1 MTMLGRPHDD
11 AFDPS
16 VRALCSAL
24 LRELDTWTI
33 GEHEGRM
40 HVALP
45 LHGGARLE
53 LSLARPPGV
62 GRLPILAARWC
73 SGDATQTIDARELV
87 ARLVADPSSAA
98 ALGLA
103 PDQADRFVARV
114 RASVAALEQVVTARA
129 DALDHLASAPLGFV
143 AAEQALLLGHSVH
156 PAPRMR
162 EGVPADALA
171 CVPELGGAVQLHAWS
186 VASTRWIAEG
196 QLDAIGSL
204 LRSDPAWAAAAG
216 SLAGDRVCLLVHPL
230 QHRALLDEP
239 RLADA
244 RRRGEL
250 VPLGPLGRAW
260 APTSSLRTLHGDAP
274 WMLKTSLPIR
284 LTNSR
289 RTLARVELER
299 GLLFDRVLAQAE
311 LRDHVERWP
320 SLALLREPAFYGVR
334 DDRGDALAA
343 SFVAL
348 RENPWTAT
356 QPVEVLATLLAD
368 HPRSG
373 EARLARRL
381 REAGRA
387 SVAAVEA
394 WFAAYCER
402 VLAPIV
408 ALAVEQGVLL
418 SAHQQNLVI
427 GFADDGLTP
436 ARAWFR
442 DAQGSAYSDLAL
454 QRFGERVSD
463 LSRAH
468 FGAPLAERAWAYS
481 VVINGVFN
489 VIASLGHLPG
499 IDQGLLL
506 EQLRAHLLGLRER
519 MQGDPRMLAALLDA
533 PQLWTKANVRAFASG
548 RDEVD
553 LPDPLAIYRPL
564 ANPLVRRATPTMPA
578 SLRGR
583 AANHAHACAA
593 LELDGERGLI
603 TIGERRETFALAWR
617 DAGERALVRGCSS
630 DVRPLVSDWL
640 LTHLPGLAQ
649 VEHEGE
655 AGTQIDRRASF
666 WQRGGVWDGQG
677 TLLYRRHCA
686 AIDRSFSLRRFS
698 LEADLARFH
707 AWMNDPVVDEFW
719 QQAWSR
725 EQLAGYLQAK
735 IDSGHVI
742 PAIGSFDDQPFAYFE
757 IYDAAHDRLAPLYA
771 VEPHDRGFHMA
782 VGSGELRHRGLGR
795 QWFLAMAHYLFMAD
809 PATQRLVGEPR
820 VDQARVRAW
829 ARSTA
834 WQEWGEIAFPH
845 KRAVL
850 MVLSRERMFASFEG
864 GR

>member
-1 MTMLGRPHDD
+1 MLGLPHDD

-16 VRALCSAL
+16 MRALGSAL
-24 LRELDTWTI
+24 LRELEGWTI
-33 GEHEGRM
+33 AEREARA
-40 HVALP
+40 HVELALP
-45 LHGGARLE
+45 HAGARLE
-53 LSLARPPGV
+53 LSLARPAGV
-62 GRLPILAARWC
+62 GRLAILAARWC
-73 SGDATQTIDARELV
+73 SGEEVRAIDVPELV
-87 ARLVADPSSAA
+87 ARLVAEPSIAA
-98 ALGLA
+98 ALALD
-103 PDQADRFVARV
+103 PERADRFVARV
-114 RASVAALEQVVTARA
+114 RASASTLDEVVSAREHDLE
-129 DALDHLASAPLGFV
+129 HLAADRLGFV
-143 AAEQALLLGHSVH
+143 EAEQALLLGHSVH

-162 EGVPADALA
+162 EGVPAHTRE
-171 CVPELGGAVQLHAWS
+171 CVPELGGSLQLHAWS
-186 VASTRWIAEG
+186 VAASRWIGVG
-196 QLDAIGSL
+196 QLAAIAEL
-204 LRSDPAWAAAAG
+204 LRSDPAWAAAAAALPG
-216 SLAGDRVCLLVHPL
+216 EHVCMLVHPL

-260 APTSSLRTLHGDAP
+260 APTSSLRTVHGESP

-299 GLLFDRVLAQAE
+299 GLLFDRVLAQPE
-311 LRDHVERWP
+311 LLEQLARWP
-320 SLALLREPAFYGVR
+320 SLVLLREPAYYGLR
-334 DDRGDALAA
+334 DDHGDEVPAA
-343 SFVAL
+343 FVAL

-356 QPVEVLATLLAD
+356 QPVEVLASLLAD

-381 REAGRA
+381 REAGRRR
-387 SVAAVEA
+387 VADVEA
-394 WFAAYCER
+394 WFAAYLDR

-427 GFADDGLTP
+427 GFGSDGLTP

-454 QRFGERVSD
+454 RRFGERVPGLSD
-463 LSRAH
+463 AH

-481 VVINGVFN
+481 VVVNGVFN

-499 IDQGLLL
+499 IDQGMLL
-506 EQLRAHLLGLRER
+506 EQLRGHLLGLRER
-519 MQGDPRMLAALLDA
+519 LHGDPRMLAALLDA

-564 ANPLVRRATPTMPA
+564 ANPLLRRVGPSSGPT
-578 SLRGR
+578 RGC
-583 AANHAHACAA
+583 AANHAHARAE
-593 LELDGERGLI
+593 LELVGERGTI
-603 TIGERRETFALAWR
+603 TLGERRETFALAWR
-617 DAGERALVRGCSS
+617 DADERVRVQGCSS
-630 DVRPLVSDWL
+630 DARPLVSDWL
-640 LTHLPGLAQ
+640 LTSRPGLAQ
-649 VEHEGE
+649 VEHEHDTGVHV
-655 AGTQIDRRASF
+655 DRRTSF
-666 WQRGGVWDGQG
+666 WQRSGVWDGEG
-677 TLLYRRHCA
+677 ELLYRRHCA
-686 AIDRSFSLRRFS
+686 AIDRTFALRRFS
-698 LEADLARFH
+698 LDADLERFH

-725 EQLAGYLQAK
+725 EQLAAYLQAK
-735 IDSGHVI
+735 LDGGHVI

-757 IYDAAHDRLAPLYA
+757 IYRAAHDRLAPLYA
-771 VEPHDRGFHMA
+771 VEAHDRGFHMA

-795 QWFLAMAHYLFMAD
+795 QWFLAMAHYLFVAD

-864 GR
+864 GQ